1 VPDFS
6 LRSSDGTEEP
16 IESSG
21 VRKDMKEIK
30 TVYPYRD
37 EEGELLYE
45 QNRFEPKSFAF
56 CRPIKGGGRIWN
68 LKDTR
73 LVLYNLPEVI
83 EADEVGITEGEKD
96 VESLKSLGLPA
107 TCNPGGA
114 GKWRPEYSK
123 CLKGKE
129 VYVLQDNDEP
139 GRKHALAV
147 AHSVAKFA
155 SKVILVPPFRRAKDV
170 TEWIEHGGTKKKL
183 EKLIAGTEP
192 FEREIALLDTPA
204 ADDDPTNSASDW
216 RGKSIRGKWA
226 VCLPETLF
234 VDYLVLPKGIPFVAS
249 LWVIATHIHELFDCF
264 PYLTVTSPTKRC
276 GKTRFAEILELL
288 CARPLMSVNISE
300 AALFRSIENEK
311 PTVIIDEAET
321 LRNRESERAQYLLS
335 ILQAGFRQGAYVLR
349 CVGKDFAVKKFPV
362 FCPKAILAIGN
373 LPDTLMD
380 RSVVISMRRHLQSER
395 VARFRRRQAS
405 EQAAGIVRT
414 ITAWA
419 EKNKK
424 NVARAYSKQNL
435 DFLKD
440 READLWEPLFA
451 VASVAVPDR
460 LEELTAIA
468 KQLSDEK
475 SGLDVDDSQGI
486 RMLAD
491 IRTLLSEAEHRR
503 MSTAKL
509 LVQLREE
516 LDGHWDDKLTAVKL
530 ARILRPFQV
539 SSKQLWI
546 GKTNARGYEYEDFE
560 PVFKRYLPPKV
571 ARPART
577 SEIKRI

>member
-1 VPDFS
+1 
-6 LRSSDGTEEP
+6 
-16 IESSG
+16 
-21 VRKDMKEIK
+21 
-30 TVYPYRD
+30 
-37 EEGELLYE
+37 
-45 QNRFEPKSFAF
+45 
-56 CRPIKGGGRIWN
+56 
-68 LKDTR
+68 
-73 LVLYNLPEVI
+73 LPEVI
-83 EADEVGITEGEKD
+83 TASEVFVPEGEKD
-96 VESLKSLGLPA
+96 VETLKRCGLVG

-114 GKWRPEYSK
+114 GKWKSEYSEFLQDK
-123 CLKGKE
+123 K
-129 VYVLQDNDEP
+129 VYVLQDDDEP
-139 GRKHALAV
+139 GRKHAQFV
-147 AHSVAKFA
+147 AQSVSKYA
-155 SKVILVPPFRRAKDV
+155 SRVTLVPPFKGSKDL
-170 TEWIEHGGTKKKL
+170 TEWIERGGTKKKL
-183 EKLIAGTEP
+183 EKLVAGTAP
-192 FEREIALLDTPA
+192 FKREGALPDTPVA
-204 ADDDPTNSASDW
+204 RVAPTSSGADW
-216 RGKSIRGKWA
+216 RGESVWGKWA

-234 VDYLVLPKGIPFVAS
+234 LDYLVLPDGIPFVAS
-249 LWVIATHIHELFDCF
+249 LWVVATHIHELFDCF

-311 PTVIIDEAET
+311 PTVIIDEAES
-321 LRNRESERAQYLLS
+321 LRNKESERAQYLLS
-335 ILQAGFRQGAYVLR
+335 ILQAGFRQGAYVPR

-380 RSVVISMRRHLQSER
+380 RSVVISMRRHLQSEK

-405 EQAAGIVRT
+405 EQATGIVRT

-424 NVARAYSKQNL
+424 NVARAYSKQKL

-451 VASVAVPDR
+451 IATVAVPDR

-475 SGLDVDDSQGI
+475 SRLDVDDSQGI

-491 IRTLLSEAEHRR
+491 IRTLLSEAENRR

-516 LDGHWDDKLTAVKL
+516 LDGHWGDKLTAVKL
-530 ARILRPFQV
+530 ARILRPFRI

-560 PVFKRYLPPKV
+560 PVFKRYLPVKD

-577 SEIKRI
+577 SEIKGI